1 MDAELTGGALG
12 RGGGRLEAKSCH
24 GQNKHQEKPLFLRLQ
39 GCVSE
44 TRHREGREDEQEPG
58 GCPAYPGEQEG
69 TFDVLVPPLWV
80 VQRTVFL
87 ETHIDLEISM

>member
-12 RGGGRLEAKSCH
+12 RGGGGLEAKSCH
-24 GQNKHQEKPLFLRLQ
+24 GQNKHQEKPLFLRLK

-44 TRHREGREDEQEPG
+44 TRHREGKEGEQEPG

-69 TFDVLVPPLWV
+69 TLDVLVPLCGWY
-80 VQRTVFL
+80 RGLYFL
-87 ETHIDLEISM
+87 KLTLI